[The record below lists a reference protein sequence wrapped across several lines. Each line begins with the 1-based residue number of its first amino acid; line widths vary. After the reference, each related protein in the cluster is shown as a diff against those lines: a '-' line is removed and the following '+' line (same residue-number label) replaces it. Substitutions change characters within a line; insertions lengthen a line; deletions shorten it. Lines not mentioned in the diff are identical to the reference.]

1 MPFFEFGHLY
11 LITSYPQSVRSW
23 RVMLSPEKSF
33 FCQHHPVRNIAPFK
47 TDCSKVCIVSYSYSW
62 FLHTC
67 LRCAVSLSPLDCMLL
82 TPNFDVDNMRLS
94 DFIGRPYQKSILSL
108 FSRSYFIILE
118 GYVEYCSLIWLSS
131 KTTWSI
137 QWFQQWLWCP
147 CSGVIL
153 RNAEWSFSTGIFS
166 SGSFF
171 YLFIFFLLPFV
182 NGKQLPLLSCKWDQF
197 FLSSSLSC
205 PIYQIQLTVTMHAA
219 SCFSV
224 SLLELQALSVHLLP
238 SGGPGGSCPPVCSFP
253 ASHGL
258 PLPSL

>member
-1 MPFFEFGHLY
+1 
-11 LITSYPQSVRSW
+11 
-23 RVMLSPEKSF
+23 
-33 FCQHHPVRNIAPFK
+33 
-47 TDCSKVCIVSYSYSW
+47 
-62 FLHTC
+62 
-67 LRCAVSLSPLDCMLL
+67 
-82 TPNFDVDNMRLS
+82 MRLS

-108 FSRSYFIILE
+108 FSLSYFIILE

-131 KTTWSI
+131 KTAWSI

-153 RNAEWSFSTGIFS
+153 PNAEWSFPTGIFS

-205 PIYQIQLTVTMHAA
+205 PIYQIQLTVTNACCILFFSLFARATSSFGA
-219 SCFSV
+219 SSTFRRSWRQLCSRMFLSCIAWTASSQPLRAGFSPSATR
-224 SLLELQALSVHLLP
+224 SLTYCLMY
-238 SGGPGGSCPPVCSFP
+238 
-253 ASHGL
+253 
-258 PLPSL
+258 